1 MHIQIVNFNLN
12 DVSRQDYENSCNEI
26 AQAFADLPG
35 LQSKYWL
42 ADEENNTY
50 GGVYLWESREAM
62 QSYLESD
69 LFNQVAANP
78 AFKNV
83 SSKDFGVLEG
93 PTKTTRGLS

>member
-12 DVSRQDYENSCNEI
+12 DVSRQDYEKSCKEI
-26 AQAFADLPG
+26 AQAFADLSG

-42 ADEENNTY
+42 ADEANNIY

-69 LFNQVAANP
+69 LFKQVATNP
-78 AFKNV
+78 AFKNI
-83 SSKDFGVLEG
+83 SSKDFEVLEG
-93 PTKTTRGLS
+93 PTKTTRGLG

>member
-35 LQSKYWL
+35 LRSKYWL

-69 LFNQVAANP
+69 LFNQVATNP

>member
-12 DVSRQDYENSCNEI
+12 DISTQDYENSCNEI

-42 ADEENNTY
+42 ADKENN
-50 GGVYLWESREAM
+50 
-62 QSYLESD
+62 
-69 LFNQVAANP
+69 NP

-83 SSKDFGVLEG
+83 SSKDFRVLEG
-93 PTKTTRGLS
+93 PTKTTRG